1 LSDNFA
7 TIRKTQL
14 DNLKISNLTQTDMEA
29 LISLHQ
35 KGIKAQYL
43 PDISSRVKVD
53 LNLEKALKE

>member
-1 LSDNFA
+1 LSDNFSQ
-7 TIRKTQL
+7 TRIQKL
-14 DNLKISNLTQTDMEA
+14 SDLKAKSLSNADMEA

-53 LNLEKALKE
+53 LNLEKALME

>member
-7 TIRKTQL
+7 QTRIEKL
-14 DNLKISNLTQTDMEA
+14 SDLKAKSLLNADMEA
-29 LISLHQ
+29 LISLNQ

-53 LNLEKALKE
+53 LNLDKALME

>member
-7 TIRKTQL
+7 QTRIEKL
-14 DNLKISNLTQTDMEA
+14 SDLKAKSLLNADMEA
-29 LISLHQ
+29 LISLNQ

-53 LNLEKALKE
+53 LNLEKALME